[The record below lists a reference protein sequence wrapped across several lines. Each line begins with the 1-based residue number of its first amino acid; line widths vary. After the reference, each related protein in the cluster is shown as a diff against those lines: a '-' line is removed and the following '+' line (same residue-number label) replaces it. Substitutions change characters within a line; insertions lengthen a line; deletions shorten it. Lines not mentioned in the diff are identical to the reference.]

1 MVHFYATVLSETLLE
16 FAFLQRCR
24 RCGIVGHFDTLHSI
38 MDFDHRR
45 RIVEYLGVDIYESSV
60 NPMNTLPKNVNGTS
74 SEGGVIGPM
83 TERETNE
90 SAAAMNS
97 YHPDKLK
104 FYTTSEW
111 HH

>member
-1 MVHFYATVLSETLLE
+1 
-16 FAFLQRCR
+16 
-24 RCGIVGHFDTLHSI
+24 

-45 RIVEYLGVDIYESSV
+45 RIVEYLGVDIYSESSV
-60 NPMNTLPKNVNGTS
+60 NPMNTLPMNVNGTS
-74 SEGGVIGPM
+74 SGGGAIGPM
-83 TERETNE
+83 TERETHE
-90 SAAAMNS
+90 CAAAMNS